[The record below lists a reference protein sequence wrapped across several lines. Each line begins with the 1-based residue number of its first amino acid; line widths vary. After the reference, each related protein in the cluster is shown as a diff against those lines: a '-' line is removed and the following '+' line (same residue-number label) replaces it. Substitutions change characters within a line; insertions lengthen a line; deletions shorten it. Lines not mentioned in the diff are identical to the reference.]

1 VLGPP
6 QARLHVLALACL
18 AVLLVLVGRL
28 WMLQF
33 TQWGDFVRQAAGNRT
48 SVTYTPAPRG
58 LIFDRKNVV
67 LAENRPVWNV
77 SIVPAKFP
85 TREEEAEKVVVRLA
99 GILRVPTPQL
109 RPKLEA
115 ASRQTGRESVA
126 LDDELGADLSFKMVA
141 QIEEQ
146 ALPGVIITESSVR
159 TYPHGELAAHVLGYA
174 RSITEE
180 QLSESKGLEY
190 PDFQA
195 QSATPT
201 ATDLPRDPLYS
212 PESVYGQAGLESRY
226 EINRNTAPAMPI
238 LSGRKGRTVYEVD
251 AALTPVRLIEYRLPM
266 VGASLHL
273 SLDAGAQQ
281 VAEDSLRQALAGH
294 PNRTGSAVVM
304 DVEDGSI
311 IVMASRPAFDPND
324 WVGRMPAKRWQR
336 LSQDPRKPML
346 NKATAG
352 GYPPASTFKLV
363 SMSAALDLAKATP
376 QTRYYCPGQITE
388 GPRRFKCWKPGG
400 HGTLDFRQGLANSC
414 DVYFY
419 ELVRKAGLSVSDL
432 DEYARMFGLG
442 EKTRIDLPEEI
453 AGLVPNEAWKQ
464 NSYGGER
471 WWTGDSINM
480 VIGQG
485 WTTVTP
491 LQMARVCA
499 AVANGGFLLRPHLV
513 DRIDWPEHFGF
524 SGPTVLTRVVDRV
537 LPVRPETL
545 QVIREG
551 MRLAVVH
558 GTAEALKGLPVAV
571 AGKTGSAEHL
581 SNRPPHA
588 WFVCFAPYEKP
599 KYAVA
604 VFVAEGGHGGA
615 TAAPIARSILA
626 SLFGLKSSTVG
637 APVLSD

>member
-1 VLGPP
+1 MPGSS
-6 QARLHVLALACL
+6 QTRLHLLALACL

-48 SVTYTPAPRG
+48 SVTYAPAPRG
-58 LIFDRKNVV
+58 LIFDRKGVV
-67 LAENRPVWNV
+67 LAANRPVWNV

-85 TREEEAEKVVVRLA
+85 TRAEEAEKVIMSLA

-141 QIEEQ
+141 QIQEQ
-146 ALPGVIITESSVR
+146 ALPGVIITESAVR
-159 TYPHGELAAHVLGYA
+159 TYPHGGLAAQVLGYA
-174 RSITEE
+174 RSITGA
-180 QLSESKGLEY
+180 QLEATKGLEY

-195 QSATPT
+195 QSATPA

-212 PESVYGQAGLESRY
+212 PDSVYGQAGLESQY
-226 EINRNTAPAMPI
+226 ELNRNTAPAMPI
-238 LSGRKGRTVYEVD
+238 LSGRRGRTVYEVD
-251 AALTPVRLIEYRLPM
+251 AALKPVRLIEYRSPM
-266 VGASLHL
+266 VGASLRL
-273 SLDAGAQQ
+273 SLDADAQQ
-281 VAEDSLRQALAGH
+281 VAEDGLRQALAGH
-294 PNRTGSAVVM
+294 PNRTGAAVVM
-304 DVEDGSI
+304 DVDDGSI
-311 IVMASRPAFDPND
+311 VVMASKPSFDPND
-324 WVGRMPAKRWQR
+324 WVGRMSPQLWQR

-352 GYPPASTFKLV
+352 GYPPASTFKMV
-363 SMSAALDLAKATP
+363 SMAAALDLGKATP
-376 QTRYYCPGQITE
+376 HTRYHCAGQITE
-388 GPRRFKCWKPGG
+388 GPRRFKCWKPKG
-400 HGTLDFRQGLANSC
+400 HGTLDFRQALANSC

-419 ELVRKAGLSVSDL
+419 ELVRKAGLSVRDL

-442 EKTRIDLPEEI
+442 EKTRIDLPKEI
-453 AGLVPNEAWKQ
+453 SGLVPNEQYKQ
-464 NSYGGER
+464 QGYNER
-471 WWTGDSINM
+471 WWTGDSLNM

-491 LQMARVCA
+491 LQMVRVCA

-513 DRIDWPEHFGF
+513 NRIEWPEHFGF

-545 QVIREG
+545 QIVREG

-558 GTAEALKGLPVAV
+558 GTGGELRNLPVEV

-599 KYAVA
+599 KYAVV
-604 VFVAEGGHGGA
+604 VFVAEGGHGGS
-615 TAAPIARSILA
+615 TAAPIARRILA
-626 SLFGLKSSTVG
+626 SLFGLKSGGGG
-637 APVLSD
+637 ASVPSD